1 MDRAEDR
8 FDSAMRRAGMEVP
21 EDLRE
26 GTFAVYRE
34 LMAMAAMVRTPRD
47 AESEPANQFRVD
59 AVLPGGAG
67 W

>member
-1 MDRAEDR
+1 
-8 FDSAMRRAGMEVP
+8 
-21 EDLRE
+21 
-26 GTFAVYRE
+26 
-34 LMAMAAMVRTPRD
+34 VRTPRD